1 MKLMNRLNPK
11 YDQILAKLK
20 GIDDIH
26 TFENILEKEINKKIN
41 LKMVKFTIF
50 LSDTEETEY
59 TRNKSRKI
67 IINKEDLQDKY
78 NNFDFGIRISVGS
91 DTCIALLL
99 IELNEKKYHNEE
111 KLFLKGLSE
120 ELVYSVNYVRT
131 LHLRKNIEFIPD
143 SKYLSE
149 EKIENIQ
156 FIKDFAALIY
166 NLSDDEKI
174 KTYSKTIVEKAEKLG
189 DRND

>member
-1 MKLMNRLNPK
+1 MNRLNPR
-11 YDQILAKLK
+11 YDQILTKLK
-20 GIDDIH
+20 GIDDIY

-41 LKMVKFTIF
+41 LKTAKFVIF
-50 LSDTEETEY
+50 LSDIEESRY
-59 TRNKSRKI
+59 IRNKSRKI
-67 IINKEDLQDKY
+67 IINKEDLQHEY

-111 KLFLKGLSE
+111 KLFLKGLAE

-131 LHLRKNIEFIPD
+131 LHLRKNIEYIPH
-143 SKYLSE
+143 SKYLNE
-149 EKIENIQ
+149 EKKENIQ

-166 NLSDDEKI
+166 NLSNDEKI
-174 KTYSKTIVEKAEKLG
+174 KAYSRTIMEKSDELG
-189 DRND
+189 DEHD